1 MKKIIIG
8 AIVAL
13 VLLGGA
19 GGAFVYLHMHKHH
32 HAGPPKPPPPMPL
45 LFAELDGLVVSVP
58 ADSTGQ
64 SGQSYVQFSIEFA
77 STNPAALTSFSALL
91 PIIKAKT
98 IDLLMT
104 ENAKQLME
112 PSTHA
117 ALAKNCLG
125 IVNQVLDVSAGF
137 TPPNPFSAAYITNI
151 VEQD

>member
-1 MKKIIIG
+1 MKKIIIA
-8 AIVAL
+8 AIAAV

-19 GGAFVYLHMHKHH
+19 GGAFVYLHMHH
-32 HAGPPKPPPPMPL
+32 HAGPPKPKPPKPL
-45 LFAELDGLVVSVP
+45 LFADMDELVVSVP

-64 SGQSYVQFSIEFA
+64 SSQSYVQFSIEFA
-77 STNPAALTSFSALL
+77 STNPAAITSFGALL

-104 ENAKQLME
+104 ENAKQLMD

-125 IVNQVLDVSAGF
+125 IANQVLDVSAGF